1 MPQTLALEIT
11 MVQDGV
17 YICERTCSSAPR
29 KSVRTKK
36 KKKRRRL
43 SSWCHIP
50 PEVFPLILV
59 PQTEWMNI
67 SLKCGPFWDISFK
80 APQPHMEVHC
90 LYVCVFA
97 GFVETWNGRGF
108 PQDTPNILRILELPW
123 HLYCTS
129 ENDCWM
135 VTAFHC
141 LQWMPTFMPPNN
153 THPLNKTSSFSFH
166 LKSSHCAYLLQG
178 FFDFW
183 EIYKKALLKLLTLYY
198 C

>member
-1 MPQTLALEIT
+1 MESTYASAHAQAHPEKVLE
-11 MVQDGV
+11 Q
-17 YICERTCSSAPR
+17 
-29 KSVRTKK
+29 KKK

-108 PQDTPNILRILELPW
+108 PQDTPNILRILELP
-123 HLYCTS
+123 
-129 ENDCWM
+129 
-135 VTAFHC
+135 
-141 LQWMPTFMPPNN
+141 
-153 THPLNKTSSFSFH
+153 
-166 LKSSHCAYLLQG
+166 
-178 FFDFW
+178 
-183 EIYKKALLKLLTLYY
+183 
-198 C
+198 